1 MLRSFLEKWLN
12 YFSEKRVSNNC
23 IKPCSPQQF
32 LINDGDYMTVE
43 KTQQS
48 TGVASDLNA
57 ELGIWKKL
65 NECVYEHTSGLRVH
79 TGGTIRKLDGTFISL
94 GNIKQARQAERFIRI
109 CGGNKKRGLM
119 LMAVN
124 A

>member
-1 MLRSFLEKWLN
+1 MKDTQLEVGLA
-12 YFSEKRVSNNC
+12 SH
-23 IKPCSPQQF
+23 
-32 LINDGDYMTVE
+32 L
-43 KTQQS
+43 TQ
-48 TGVASDLNA
+48 

-65 NECVYEHTSGLRVH
+65 SVCVYEHTSGVRVH

-94 GNIKQARQAERFIRI
+94 GNIKQARQAEKFIRI

>member
-1 MLRSFLEKWLN
+1 MKDTQLEVGLA
-12 YFSEKRVSNNC
+12 SH
-23 IKPCSPQQF
+23 
-32 LINDGDYMTVE
+32 L
-43 KTQQS
+43 TQ
-48 TGVASDLNA
+48 

-65 NECVYEHTSGLRVH
+65 SVCVYEHTSGVRVH

-94 GNIKQARQAERFIRI
+94 GNIKQARKAEKFIRI